1 MSESDAANDTEPSQS
16 ATITT
21 DERQQ
26 SDAKATLDEMMAM
39 SFFIEMIW
47 KLKKCLGFLLVY
59 CGEFLKWSFS
69 TSHRD
74 WGGNDVNIKD
84 QNFHPW
90 LGSLLIGSRHETD
103 YSIR

>member
-1 MSESDAANDTEPSQS
+1 VSERDAANDTEPSQS
-16 ATITT
+16 ATMTT

-47 KLKKCLGFLLVY
+47 KLKKCLGFLLIY
-59 CGEFLKWSFS
+59 CGEFLKWNFS

-84 QNFHPW
+84 
-90 LGSLLIGSRHETD
+90 RE
-103 YSIR
+103 

>member
-1 MSESDAANDTEPSQS
+1 VSESDAANDTEPSQS

-47 KLKKCLGFLLVY
+47 KLKSV
-59 CGEFLKWSFS
+59 
-69 TSHRD
+69 
-74 WGGNDVNIKD
+74 
-84 QNFHPW
+84 
-90 LGSLLIGSRHETD
+90 
-103 YSIR
+103 